1 MGSIYD
7 TLMRVM
13 SRDEGLLD
21 SIFSAFY
28 VSSLEELLDLLKG
41 FLTEN
46 MSILIEDDTFFNR
59 YHSFLY
65 VLSGLID
72 DTEELYK
79 LRYFVSDNIK
89 ELKELNK
96 KYHKKVNNVV
106 CKKDKAYYATC
117 EYINKL
123 QSNLDTISV
132 HISLN
137 EEPDDIHI
145 LWYVIN
151 ELQNPDYLFYIF
163 EKNPDLVN
171 AKDEEKT
178 SLFKLVC
185 DYYLNNISDLDKE
198 TIKYY
203 KRIITLFLENPN
215 LRVNDAEL
223 VNILMDAERTLPHTS
238 IEGRQDVNFLINE
251 INGHYATINADE
263 KKTALDYIKQGC
275 PVDSFANFTSR
286 DDERKDLQG
295 LFTLSIDRSGSNK
308 IGNGMLFDD
317 TFSYIPTNDGGAIL
331 YVHVPD
337 VDYYVKKNSETDM
350 FMRSLGES
358 IYLKNYRTHLLHPAL
373 GTLCS
378 LRQGEARPAITFRIK
393 LDCNGAIRDIDF
405 FESIVNVNYNLT
417 TKDAGT
423 FMKNNNDKKLF
434 ILNDMFEMAK
444 QMRRRRKETIGK
456 RSKANIIIDEFNI
469 APDMGTAAFFQDQ
482 GIVFPYKNFAG
493 KKSPFAREDVAK
505 VGDYLDTHDLS
516 EEQRDLL
523 TSIFDANHRVYY
535 DTVNHGNNSFGGVP
549 MGNVGNPLREYISL
563 ETLRLIKDIII
574 KKEGNIDYWESRI
587 ERDCI
592 EFTETSARIKTLYK

>member
-1 MGSIYD
+1 
-7 TLMRVM
+7 
-13 SRDEGLLD
+13 
-21 SIFSAFY
+21 
-28 VSSLEELLDLLKG
+28 
-41 FLTEN
+41 
-46 MSILIEDDTFFNR
+46 
-59 YHSFLY
+59 
-65 VLSGLID
+65 
-72 DTEELYK
+72 
-79 LRYFVSDNIK
+79 
-89 ELKELNK
+89 
-96 KYHKKVNNVV
+96 
-106 CKKDKAYYATC
+106 
-117 EYINKL
+117 
-123 QSNLDTISV
+123 
-132 HISLN
+132 
-137 EEPDDIHI
+137 
-145 LWYVIN
+145 
-151 ELQNPDYLFYIF
+151 
-163 EKNPDLVN
+163 
-171 AKDEEKT
+171 
-178 SLFKLVC
+178 
-185 DYYLNNISDLDKE
+185 
-198 TIKYY
+198 
-203 KRIITLFLENPN
+203 
-215 LRVNDAEL
+215 
-223 VNILMDAERTLPHTS
+223 MDAERTLPHTS